1 MARLT
6 QEQRIEIVHTQ
17 VPKNYAAFC
26 QKPLRWYMGAALVNT
41 IWIVDPTGVGASLT
55 LGSILSLI
63 IQSAYIIHFRSH
75 VIVPFRLTYSMPR
88 KLISSWTLGVTYA
101 ALLLF
106 IQAFRVI
113 PVFGSLLAPLGGA
126 ALIAANTFMAYR
138 YHQWQFSR
146 QYANQSLHPVEWV
159 VMACVTGGAMIIV
172 VLACIVLYQVG
183 LVVEDVLIGL
193 KGCL

>member
-26 QKPLRWYMGAALVNT
+26 QKPLRWYMGAALVNAV
-41 IWIVDPTGVGASLT
+41 WLVDPTGGSSLT
-55 LGSILSLI
+55 LGTMLSLI
-63 IQSAYIIHFRSH
+63 IQSAYLIHFRSQ
-75 VIVPFRLTYSMPR
+75 VIVPFRLTYNLPR
-88 KLISSWTLGVTYA
+88 KLVSSWTLGLAYA
-101 ALLLF
+101 A
-106 IQAFRVI
+106 IYSCIRMS
-113 PVFGSLLAPLGGA
+113 SLLPFGIGAVLSALGGA
-126 ALIAANTFMAYR
+126 ALIGANTFVAYR

-172 VLACIVLYQVG
+172 VVACILLYQVG
-183 LVVEDVLIGL
+183 LFVENIVIGI